1 MRRWLHDNSLS
12 LFFLV
17 IFLAALVGQAIAG
30 HTLHNENAMAHHS
43 STMSFWRYLHS
54 SDFGNAVMEN
64 WQSEYL
70 QFMLFMLATVWLV
83 QRGSPESKPPG
94 KEGPESD
101 EEQKIGPHADDDS
114 PGWARA
120 GGLRTL
126 VYSNSLLIVMSII
139 FFGSWFAQSVTGWT
153 NYNADQVDHHQATL
167 TWLGYIG
174 SADFWGSSPGCCTSP
189 SSVSSPSWSWPPAW
203 LSASHCSAR
212 AGPSPPS
219 SPPAVRRSL
228 SPAAATCTAT
238 PSTRP
243 CSCGPASGSPPAWS
257 ASTGPASTGW

>member
-1 MRRWLHDNSLS
+1 MRRWLRDNSLS

-30 HTLHNENAMAHHS
+30 HALHNDNALAHHS

-70 QFMLFMLATVWLV
+70 QFTLFMLATIWLV

-94 KEGPESD
+94 KEGLESD
-101 EEQKIGPHADDDS
+101 EEQKIGPHAEDDS

-126 VYSNSLLIVMSII
+126 VYSNSLLIVMAIV

-174 SADFWGSSPGCCTSP
+174 SADFWEATLENWQSEFLAVGSFVAITAFLRQRGSSQSKPVG
-189 SSVSSPSWSWPPAW
+189 
-203 LSASHCSAR
+203 
-212 AGPSPPS
+212 
-219 SPPAVRRSL
+219 
-228 SPAAATCTAT
+228 AAHH
-238 PSTRP
+238 
-243 CSCGPASGSPPAWS
+243 
-257 ASTGPASTGW
+257 STGVEG

>member
-174 SADFWGSSPGCCTSP
+174 SADFWEATLENWQSEFLAVGSFVAITAFLRQRGSSQSKPVGAP
-189 SSVSSPSWSWPPAW
+189 
-203 LSASHCSAR
+203 HH
-212 AGPSPPS
+212 
-219 SPPAVRRSL
+219 
-228 SPAAATCTAT
+228 
-238 PSTRP
+238 
-243 CSCGPASGSPPAWS
+243 
-257 ASTGPASTGW
+257 STGVEG